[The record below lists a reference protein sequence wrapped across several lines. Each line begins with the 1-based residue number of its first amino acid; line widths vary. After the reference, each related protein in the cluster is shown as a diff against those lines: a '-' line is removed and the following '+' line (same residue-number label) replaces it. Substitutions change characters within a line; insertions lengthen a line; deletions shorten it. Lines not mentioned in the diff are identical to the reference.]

1 MHHRLVLAFALGAL
15 FGCGSDA
22 PTSAPPASDDS
33 GVADAD
39 GALGAADAIDSAID
53 KSATCASEFGTTLTN
68 SFGRADG
75 TVTAIVGPTV
85 TTCAWPND
93 DHVVLQM
100 KMNGAIYRM
109 VINVA
114 STRGTDLRVR
124 FASIEHAA
132 VDPWSEGWHPG
143 VALDYASMLG
153 VHAGPSGFVPYEMLP
168 LSKEIESAIDLGT
181 KVSVYAWSSGGASAH
196 KIHRNGTNTDG
207 AIVLDPGGGRPRWLL
222 FHFADQ
228 TF

>member
-100 KMNGAIYRM
+100 KMNGAIYR
-109 VINVA
+109 
-114 STRGTDLRVR
+114 
-124 FASIEHAA
+124 A